1 MGYAKK
7 LMKQKQN
14 NIEIKDENEDFL
26 LFLNAIEEFEEEEK
40 VNEQKE
46 FITNLRFDIELITEE
61 EIDSLLDFTSK
72 QNKTQRALKVKILN
86 IISSDKRKNYLP
98 ILKLKLAIF
107 ERLPKINVKKEVF
120 EYIKKEADT
129 YIEGLRNDTTFE
141 VKNPSIF
148 IEERLNYIK
157 RDLIPYF
164 IESCNNRDSI
174 SEGRIGNINPI
185 DEERAFKL
193 LKLFYQVRNPKLIE
207 MEGTEIYTIN
217 PFQKA
222 PKNIKN
228 KILKLSESF

>member
-72 QNKTQRALKVKILN
+72 QNKTQRALKVKMIN

-98 ILKLKLAIF
+98 ILNLKLAIF
-107 ERLPKINVKKEVF
+107 ERLPQINVRKEVF
-120 EYIKKEADT
+120 EQIIKKADT
-129 YIEGLRNDTTFE
+129 YIERLRNDTTFE

-148 IEERLNYIK
+148 IEERINSIK

-164 IESCNNRDSI
+164 IYSCINKDSI
-174 SEGRIGNINPI
+174 SENKIKDINPI

-193 LKLFYQVRNPKLIE
+193 LKFFYQVRSPKLDKLEEIE
-207 MEGTEIYTIN
+207 VYTIN

-222 PKNIKN
+222 PKKIAN
-228 KILKLSESF
+228 KILTLSKSC